1 MFSYFFKKKKFVSH
15 GSERERVCVWR
26 RRYVTDPRPVP
37 WVRKGRRHPGPFK
50 VMTAQGWELRRIEW
64 RRGGA
69 LVWESPFITFSL
81 SFFFLVPLLLRLCAF
96 LRLLL
101 LRSALSTAFHH
112 DGLPAHGT
120 EGEKCPGF
128 TMRYSNERRRGD
140 SAVSAQRPHLLPFLL
155 LPVSVWISVYL
166 SRMHSA
172 VSARAPACRCHPLC
186 INIKWGE
193 IIFHSWLLGLAR
205 GVLSS
210 VGECH
215 AVTLQFILKL
225 NWRFVSRL
233 SGQTVPTFRLFFV
246 FFHVVNDWH
255 VRVTLKWCC
264 IAEISSLKK
273 NRSLKTLK
281 INCQS
286 VSSTEQATENRK
298 CLLQA
303 DP

>member
-1 MFSYFFKKKKFVSH
+1 
-15 GSERERVCVWR
+15 
-26 RRYVTDPRPVP
+26 
-37 WVRKGRRHPGPFK
+37 
-50 VMTAQGWELRRIEW
+50 
-64 RRGGA
+64 
-69 LVWESPFITFSL
+69 
-81 SFFFLVPLLLRLCAF
+81 
-96 LRLLL
+96 
-101 LRSALSTAFHH
+101 
-112 DGLPAHGT
+112 
-120 EGEKCPGF
+120 
-128 TMRYSNERRRGD
+128 MRYSNERRRGD

-233 SGQTVPTFRLFFV
+233 SGQTVPTFRLFF
-246 FFHVVNDWH
+246 FFFSRCQCLARQSHLEVMLHRRDF
-255 VRVTLKWCC
+255 KF
-264 IAEISSLKK
+264 EK

-298 CLLQA
+298 CPPQA
-303 DP
+303 EP